1 MKRTTLA
8 VLMIALALV
17 ALAAPMAY
25 AQAPAPKVT
34 INGLIDNLTTYSSNV
49 SNADGVFNRND
60 KLWYART
67 RGRFDFIGEVG
78 KAKAVL
84 GIELDHVYGQAGSND
99 STIVNAGGGAGTPV
113 VTQFGTDGSFDL
125 NTDSRGIIEIKWL
138 YVEFPAPLIPV
149 PTTVRLGA
157 QPFGGAA
164 SYKLAT
170 YANGDFPGVNIVS
183 TLTPNV
189 KLLATYVQVEEN
201 LVGTGTKDGKP
212 GPLGFGGG
220 GASLSGCSATS
231 ADPTGTGVCSSNGQ
245 ASQQNRGDDYAYILA
260 AEVTPF
266 KGLDIKPMFSMFYA
280 QGTTSSS
287 ARKGRGGIN
296 TGSDFT
302 GTNGASRGGINE
314 YRYTAGLDARF
325 RMGPLA
331 IDPSVL
337 YQWGQR
343 AVIASSNFADAGAI
357 VGRKYHADI
366 NAWLVDVREGYQLGP
381 LLLEALQVWST
392 GNKSRNTTLD
402 TVSYF
407 QPLDLDTSY
416 LADWGP
422 QLTALGLDYLNAMD
436 EAGGRV
442 AFPGD
447 AIGWDKYGRIQ
458 LGVKATYAITPAL
471 SAMAGVNWHWTAE
484 AVDKNS
490 TLGPLGATA
499 SGIVPV
505 WNNPGNKE
513 NNSRYVGT
521 ELMAL
526 LSWKFA
532 DNLVWDNAFGYM
544 FAGQVLSTITDATLS
559 PRNAKDPYILTSRVR
574 FTF

>member
-1 MKRTTLA
+1 M
-8 VLMIALALV
+8 VALAFV
-17 ALAAPMAY
+17 ALAAPAAF

-34 INGLIDNLTTYSSNV
+34 ISGLIDNLTTYSSNV
-49 SNADGVFNRND
+49 SNADGILNRKD
-60 KLWYART
+60 DQWYART
-67 RGRFDFIGEVG
+67 RGRLDFIGEVG
-78 KAKAVL
+78 KAKAVF

-99 STIVNAGGGAGTPV
+99 STINNAGAASGTAV
-113 VTQFGTDGSFDL
+113 ATQFGTDGSFDL

-138 YVEFPAPLIPV
+138 YVEFPVPLIPV
-149 PTTVRLGA
+149 PTTARLGA
-157 QPFGGAA
+157 QPFGAA
-164 SYKLAT
+164 SSFKTCVYT
-170 YANGDFPGVNIVS
+170 CSDFAGVNITSQVS
-183 TLTPNV
+183 PNV
-189 KLLATYVQVEEN
+189 KVLLTYIQVEEN
-201 LVGTGTKDGKP
+201 LVGTGTRSGSFCDGGNCP
-212 GPLGFGGG
+212 GPVGYT
-220 GASLSGCSATS
+220 GATANT
-231 ADPTGTGVCSSNGQ
+231 
-245 ASQQNRGDDYAYILA
+245 QNRGDDFSYILSA
-260 AEVTPF
+260 QVTPF
-266 KGLDIKPMFSMFYA
+266 KGLDLQPLFSMFYA
-280 QGTTSSS
+280 SGTTSGNS
-287 ARKGRGGIN
+287 RQGRGGIG
-296 TGSDFT
+296 TSTEFT
-302 GTNGASRGGINE
+302 GTGAASRGGINE
-314 YRYTAGLDARF
+314 YRHTVGLDARY
-325 RMGPLA
+325 RMGPLS

-343 AVIASSNFADAGAI
+343 AVIASSSFTDAGAI
-357 VGRKYHADI
+357 AGRKYHADI

-416 LADWGP
+416 LGDWGP

-436 EAGGRV
+436 EAGARV
-442 AFPGD
+442 AYPGD

-471 SAMAGVNWHWTAE
+471 SAMVGVNWHWTAE

-490 TLGPLGATA
+490 TAVSGA
-499 SGIVPV
+499 GLLPV
-505 WNNPGNKE
+505 FNNPGNKE

-544 FAGQVLSTITDATLS
+544 FAGQVLSTITDATLA

>member
-8 VLMIALALV
+8 VLMIALAFV
-17 ALAAPMAY
+17 AMAAPMAY

-49 SNADGVFNRND
+49 SNVDGILNRND
-60 KLWYART
+60 KQWYART

-78 KAKAVL
+78 KAKGVL

-99 STIVNAGGGAGTPV
+99 STIVNAGAASGTAV
-113 VTQFGTDGSFDL
+113 ATQFGTDGSFDL

-201 LVGTGTKDGKP
+201 LVGTQTRSGKFCDGGNCP
-212 GPLGFGGG
+212 GPVGI
-220 GASLSGCSATS
+220 ANT
-231 ADPTGTGVCSSNGQ
+231 
-245 ASQQNRGDDYAYILA
+245 QNRGDDFAYILA

-280 QGTTSSS
+280 QGTTSGN
-287 ARKGRGGIN
+287 ARQGRGGVGTSAEFSG
-296 TGSDFT
+296 TG
-302 GTNGASRGGINE
+302 GASHGGINE
-314 YRYTAGLDARF
+314 YRYTAGIDARF
-325 RMGPLA
+325 RMGPFSF
-331 IDPSVL
+331 DPSVL
-337 YQWGQR
+337 YQFGNR
-343 AVIASSNFADAGAI
+343 AVYANPSISGAQATNFINAGGI
-357 VGRKYHADI
+357 VDRKYYANID
-366 NAWLVDVREGYQLGP
+366 AWLIDLRAGYQLGP
-381 LLLEALQVWST
+381 LLLEALGIYST
-392 GNKSRNTTLD
+392 GNKSRNWTLD

-407 QPLDLDTSY
+407 QPLSTDTSY
-416 LADWGP
+416 AADWGP
-422 QLTALGLDYLNAMD
+422 QLTALGLDYLNAMN
-436 EAGGRV
+436 EAGARI
-442 AFPGD
+442 AYPGT
-447 AIGWDKYGRIQ
+447 AIGWDKYGRGQ
-458 LGVKATYAITPAL
+458 LGFKGTYAVTPAL
-471 SAMAGVNWHWTAE
+471 SAMAGVNFHWTAE
-484 AVDKNS
+484 SVDKS
-490 TLGPLGATA
+490 
-499 SGIVPV
+499 SVPV
-505 WNNPGNKE
+505 AGIGLLPNPNPGVKE
-513 NNSRYVGT
+513 NRSNFVGT

-544 FAGQVLSTITDATLS
+544 FAGPALSTLLTDPTS
-559 PRNAKDPYILTSRVR
+559 GPRNAKDPYILTSRVR